1 MNENSLIE
9 KKNIISLDK
18 NQLSRTE
25 KIPINERFP
34 VELNQD

>member
-25 KIPINERFP
+25 KIAQDK
-34 VELNQD
+34 LNPK